1 VNGSL
6 VPLEGSITSM
16 REVYESTKEINVFK
30 KLNIPG
36 LTNQDEGLFIDIFKI
51 KSILMVKT

>member
-1 VNGSL
+1 
-6 VPLEGSITSM
+6 M

-36 LTNQDEGLFIDIFKI
+36 LTKQDEGLFIDIFKI